1 MVKPS
6 ASAPKLPLEPL
17 DSLVDLACRDGV
29 EIRPTLLRVLTDLYV
44 QKPSHSPEEEAQ
56 YVELALGLID
66 AVDPLTRGTVTAT
79 LSAYPGAPE
88 MVLRKLASLPLASRR
103 GDTEGDD
110 LIELFFDANT
120 DERRLILTNLDVT
133 ADAASLRPMPA
144 ASELVRRLEKAALQ
158 RNTGEFARVLERA
171 LGVSRE
177 LATRITR
184 DPFGEPLVVVGKAL
198 GMSADMVQRIL
209 LCLNPVIGQSVER
222 VFELAGLFEDL
233 NAAAVHRMLTIWRAT
248 AAQRHVVT
256 RGAASA
262 VSESPTAGTV
272 KTAAS
277 TSVRPRDP
285 AYARSASFGGFE
297 SAEAR
302 SAKAESGDPGAAHSE
317 SVALGPHRTSAVADL
332 RNLTPTLDLSM
343 SARGDERE
351 DVQRSSQNSSY
362 ESVYWNDE
370 KRSAR
375 ETATRTPPARPAP
388 AARPARF
395 KSNER

>member
-1 MVKPS
+1 MVKLP
-6 ASAPKLPLEPL
+6 ASSPL

-44 QKPSHSPEEEAQ
+44 QKSSHSPEEEAQ

-88 MVLRKLASLPLASRR
+88 LVLRKLASLPLASRR
-103 GDTEGDD
+103 GETQGDE

-144 ASELVRRLEKAALQ
+144 ASELIRRLERAARE
-158 RNTGEFARVLERA
+158 RNSGEFARVLERA

-184 DPFGEPLVVVGKAL
+184 DPFGEPLVVAGKAL
-198 GMSADMVQRIL
+198 GMSADMLQRIL

-222 VFELAGLFEDL
+222 VFELSALFDDL

-256 RGAASA
+256 RAAPTSA
-262 VSESPTAGTV
+262 RPRSNGDPEQRNPG
-272 KTAAS
+272 
-277 TSVRPRDP
+277 VRPLDP
-285 AYARSASFGGFE
+285 R
-297 SAEAR
+297 
-302 SAKAESGDPGAAHSE
+302 
-317 SVALGPHRTSAVADL
+317 L
-332 RNLTPTLDLSM
+332 
-343 SARGDERE
+343 RGDERE
-351 DVQRSSQNSSY
+351 LVHDASQTSSY
-362 ESVYWNDE
+362 EPVYWNDE

-375 ETATRTPPARPAP
+375 QTATRTPPRAPAEREARPPSKWKA
-388 AARPARF
+388 
-395 KSNER
+395 

>member
-29 EIRPTLLRVLTDLYV
+29 EIRPTLLRVITDLYV
-44 QKPSHSPEEEAQ
+44 QKPSHTPEEEDQ

-79 LSAYPGAPE
+79 LSAYAGAPE
-88 MVLRKLASLPLASRR
+88 MVLRKLASLPLASPRR
-103 GDTEGDD
+103 GDESDD

-133 ADAASLRPMPA
+133 ADAATLRPMPA

-158 RNTGEFARVLERA
+158 RNSGEFARVLERA

-184 DPFGEPLVVVGKAL
+184 DPFGEPLVVAGKAL
-198 GMSADMVQRIL
+198 GMSADMLQRIL

-256 RGAASA
+256 RGAQAAS
-262 VSESPTAGTV
+262 VTGTV
-272 KTAAS
+272 TS
-277 TSVRPRDP
+277 TSVRPR
-285 AYARSASFGGFE
+285 G
-297 SAEAR
+297 
-302 SAKAESGDPGAAHSE
+302 SGDPVSHDTR
-317 SVALGPHRTSAVADL
+317 LL
-332 RNLTPTLDLSM
+332 
-343 SARGDERE
+343 ER
-351 DVQRSSQNSSY
+351 R
-362 ESVYWNDE
+362 
-370 KRSAR
+370 
-375 ETATRTPPARPAP
+375 AP
-388 AARPARF
+388 
-395 KSNER
+395 ECT

>member
-1 MVKPS
+1 M
-6 ASAPKLPLEPL
+6 AKLPASPL

-88 MVLRKLASLPLASRR
+88 TVLRKLASLPLASRR
-103 GDTEGDD
+103 GDAEGDD

-120 DERRLILTNLDVT
+120 DERRLILTNLDVA
-133 ADAASLRPMPA
+133 ADAATLRPMPA
-144 ASELVRRLEKAALQ
+144 ESELIRRLERAARE
-158 RNTGEFARVLERA
+158 RNSGEFARVLERA

-184 DPFGEPLVVVGKAL
+184 DPFGEPLVVAGKAL
-198 GMSADMVQRIL
+198 GMSADMLQRIL

-222 VFELAGLFEDL
+222 VFELSALFDDL

-248 AAQRHVVT
+248 AAERHVVT
-256 RGAASA
+256 RATSAS
-262 VSESPTAGTV
+262 VTGTV
-272 KTAAS
+272 TS

-302 SAKAESGDPGAAHSE
+302 SAKAESGDPE
-317 SVALGPHRTSAVADL
+317 KQMPSVRPLGPRLH
-332 RNLTPTLDLSM
+332 
-343 SARGDERE
+343 GDERE
-351 DVQRSSQNSSY
+351 NVQGSSQNSTY
-362 ESVYWNDE
+362 EPAYWNDE
-370 KRSAR
+370 RRSAR
-375 ETATRTPPARPAP
+375 ETATRTPPRAAP
-388 AARPARF
+388 AARPARSPS
-395 KSNER
+395 KWKA

>member
-88 MVLRKLASLPLASRR
+88 LVLRKLASLPLASRR
-103 GDTEGDD
+103 GDPEGDE

-133 ADAASLRPMPA
+133 ADAATLRPAPA
-144 ASELVRRLEKAALQ
+144 ASELIRRLEKAALA
-158 RNTGEFARVLERA
+158 RNSGEFARVLERA

-184 DPFGEPLVVVGKAL
+184 DPFGEPLVVAGKAL
-198 GMSADMVQRIL
+198 GMSADMLQRIL

-233 NAAAVHRMLTIWRAT
+233 NAAAVYRMLTIWRAT

-256 RGAASA
+256 RGSA
-262 VSESPTAGTV
+262 QP
-272 KTAAS
+272 
-277 TSVRPRDP
+277 
-285 AYARSASFGGFE
+285 
-297 SAEAR
+297 
-302 SAKAESGDPGAAHSE
+302 
-317 SVALGPHRTSAVADL
+317 
-332 RNLTPTLDLSM
+332 
-343 SARGDERE
+343 
-351 DVQRSSQNSSY
+351 SSQNSPQISSSQCPTY
-362 ESVYWNDE
+362 APVYYNDE
-370 KRSAR
+370 RRSAR
-375 ETATRTPPARPAP
+375 QTATRTPARTEP

-395 KSNER
+395 KSNDR

>member
-1 MVKPS
+1 MVKLP
-6 ASAPKLPLEPL
+6 ASSPL

-103 GDTEGDD
+103 GDAEGDD

-133 ADAASLRPMPA
+133 ADAAALRPMPA
-144 ASELVRRLEKAALQ
+144 ASELIRRLERAARE
-158 RNTGEFARVLERA
+158 RNSGEFARVLERA

-184 DPFGEPLVVVGKAL
+184 DPFGEPLVVAGKAL
-198 GMSADMVQRIL
+198 GMSPDMLQRIL

-222 VFELAGLFEDL
+222 VFELVALFEDL
-233 NAAAVHRMLTIWRAT
+233 NPAAVHRMLTIWRAT

-256 RGAASA
+256 Q
-262 VSESPTAGTV
+262 
-272 KTAAS
+272 
-277 TSVRPRDP
+277 
-285 AYARSASFGGFE
+285 
-297 SAEAR
+297 
-302 SAKAESGDPGAAHSE
+302 
-317 SVALGPHRTSAVADL
+317 GP
-332 RNLTPTLDLSM
+332 TPTY
-343 SARGDERE
+343 
-351 DVQRSSQNSSY
+351 VP
-362 ESVYWNDE
+362 VYWNDE
-370 KRSAR
+370 RRGAR
-375 ETATRTPPARPAP
+375 QTATRTPPRAEPVG
-388 AARPARF
+388 RPARF
-395 KSNER
+395 KSNDR

>member
-1 MVKPS
+1 MVKLP
-6 ASAPKLPLEPL
+6 ASSPL

-88 MVLRKLASLPLASRR
+88 LVLRKLASLPLASRR
-103 GDTEGDD
+103 GDAEGDD
-110 LIELFFDANT
+110 LIELFFGANT

-133 ADAASLRPMPA
+133 ADAATLRPMPA
-144 ASELVRRLEKAALQ
+144 ASELIRRLERAARE
-158 RNTGEFARVLERA
+158 RNSGEFARVLERA

-184 DPFGEPLVVVGKAL
+184 DPFGEPLVVAGKAL
-198 GMSADMVQRIL
+198 GMSADMLQRIL

-222 VFELAGLFEDL
+222 VFELSALFDDL

-256 RGAASA
+256 RGAVQGSTQ
-262 VSESPTAGTV
+262 VSSSAGT
-272 KTAAS
+272 AAP
-277 TSVRPRDP
+277 TSVRPR
-285 AYARSASFGGFE
+285 
-297 SAEAR
+297 
-302 SAKAESGDPGAAHSE
+302 ESGDPEQHTQSGR
-317 SVALGPHRTSAVADL
+317 P
-332 RNLTPTLDLSM
+332 LDPRF
-343 SARGDERE
+343 RGDER
-351 DVQRSSQNSSY
+351 DSVPGSSH
-362 ESVYWNDE
+362 EPVYWNDE

-375 ETATRTPPARPAP
+375 QTATRTPPRAEP
-388 AARPARF
+388 AARPARV
-395 KSNER
+395 KNNER

>member
-44 QKPSHSPEEEAQ
+44 QKPNHSPEEEAQ

-88 MVLRKLASLPLASRR
+88 TVLRKLASLPLASPRR
-103 GDTEGDD
+103 GDAESFD

-133 ADAASLRPMPA
+133 ADAATLRPMPP
-144 ASELVRRLEKAALQ
+144 ASELVRRLEKAALA
-158 RNTGEFARVLERA
+158 RNSGEFARVLERA

-198 GMSADMVQRIL
+198 GMSTDMLQRIL

-222 VFELAGLFEDL
+222 VFELVALFEDL
-233 NAAAVHRMLTIWRAT
+233 NPAAVHRMLTIWRAT
-248 AAQRHVVT
+248 AAQRQAIH
-256 RGAASA
+256 
-262 VSESPTAGTV
+262 
-272 KTAAS
+272 
-277 TSVRPRDP
+277 
-285 AYARSASFGGFE
+285 
-297 SAEAR
+297 
-302 SAKAESGDPGAAHSE
+302 
-317 SVALGPHRTSAVADL
+317 
-332 RNLTPTLDLSM
+332 
-343 SARGDERE
+343 
-351 DVQRSSQNSSY
+351 

-370 KRSAR
+370 RRSAR
-375 ETATRTPPARPAP
+375 QTATRTQARAEHT
-388 AARPARF
+388 ARPARF
-395 KSNER
+395 KSNDR

>member
-1 MVKPS
+1 MVKLP
-6 ASAPKLPLEPL
+6 ASSPL

-29 EIRPTLLRVLTDLYV
+29 EIRPTLLRVVTDLYV
-44 QKPSHSPEEEAQ
+44 QKPSHSREEEAQ

-88 MVLRKLASLPLASRR
+88 LVLRKLASLPLASRR
-103 GDTEGDD
+103 GDAEGDD

-133 ADAASLRPMPA
+133 ADAATLRPMPA
-144 ASELVRRLEKAALQ
+144 ASELIRRLERAARE

-171 LGVSRE
+171 LGVSRD

-184 DPFGEPLVVVGKAL
+184 DPFGEPLVVAGKAL
-198 GMSADMVQRIL
+198 GMSADMLQRIL

-222 VFELAGLFEDL
+222 VFELSALFDDL

-256 RGAASA
+256 RGA
-262 VSESPTAGTV
+262 PTAGTV
-272 KTAAS
+272 RTAAPLS
-277 TSVRPRDP
+277 AHPR
-285 AYARSASFGGFE
+285 G
-297 SAEAR
+297 
-302 SAKAESGDPGAAHSE
+302 SGDPEAAHSE
-317 SVALGPHRTSAVADL
+317 SVALDPRF
-332 RNLTPTLDLSM
+332 
-343 SARGDERE
+343 RGDERE
-351 DVQRSSQNSSY
+351 GVQRPSQNSSY
-362 ESVYWNDE
+362 EPVYWNDE

-375 ETATRTPPARPAP
+375 QTATRTPARAEP
-388 AARPARF
+388 AARPGRV
-395 KSNER
+395 KSNDR